1 MLELGNIIISE
12 PVTCKRKGIISRII
26 RLTTEGLSR
35 AVKTVCHDYIWEI
48 WHLNETGILLDRQ
61 NKGMDVIYFVYW
73 FARED
78 FLNVNII

>member
-1 MLELGNIIISE
+1 MLELGNTIISE

-26 RLTTEGLSR
+26 RFTTEGLSR
-35 AVKTVCHDYIWEI
+35 AVETVCHDYIWEI
-48 WHLNETGILLDRQ
+48 WHLNKTGILLDRQ
-61 NKGMDVIYFVYW
+61 NEGMDVIYFVYW